1 MKKISKRMKELKKLK
16 VKNLYNIEEA
26 IDIIKKTHKTKFEE
40 SIDVSIKLGI
50 DSRKAN
56 QIIKGHSQLTHG
68 SGKNIKIAIFAEKE
82 EAKIAK
88 IAGAEIIGMEDL
100 LAEIKLKKIKFDVLL
115 TSHNTLYMTKG
126 LNKILG
132 PKGLMPNEKNGTI
145 TNNIKKTI
153 FNIKNRLINYKNDKN
168 GIIHCSI
175 GRINFTN
182 EQLKEN
188 FMILIKDLKK
198 IKPSSSKGNY
208 FKKITLSSTMG
219 ISTILD
225 INSIE
230 M

>member
-16 VKNLYNIEEA
+16 IKNLYNIKEA
-26 IDIIKKTHKTKFEE
+26 INIIQKTYKTKFEE

-56 QIIKGHSQLTHG
+56 QSIKGTSQLIHG
-68 SGKNIKIAIFAEKE
+68 SGKNIKIAIFAEKK
-82 EAKIAK
+82 EANIAK
-88 IAGAEIIGMEDL
+88 IAGAEIIGMQDL
-100 LAEIKLKKIKFDVLL
+100 LEKIKLKKIKFDVLL
-115 TSHNTLYMTKG
+115 VSHNTLHMTKG

-145 TNNIKKTI
+145 TKNIKKTI
-153 FNIKNRLINYKNDKN
+153 FNIKNRQINYKNDKN

-182 EQLKEN
+182 QQLKEN
-188 FMILIKDLKK
+188 LMILIKDLKK
-198 IKPSSSKGNY
+198 LKPSSSKGNY

-219 ISTILD
+219 MSTTLD